1 MTVKNS
7 RLRPAVVIIGGGPTG
22 LSLAIEL
29 GSRSVPCLLVERTA
43 RGGHA
48 PRAKTTHV
56 RTREH
61 LRRWG
66 IAGKLAAK
74 SPFGVDYPSDVHF
87 VTRLGGYAI
96 AKFEDSLNCSPRR
109 DDRYSE
115 HGQWIPQY
123 KLEAVLLEHARSL
136 PSVQVRF
143 GEEYLGFSQDHTGV
157 QVRIRDLANEREYAA
172 DADYLI
178 GADGAR
184 SLVRDQ
190 IGARMI
196 GTYGLSRNYN
206 IIFHAPGLAEAH
218 PHGPGIMYWQ
228 VNAET
233 PSLIGRM
240 DDGDLWY
247 FMPTML
253 PPDVVLSEAEAL
265 DLIRRSTGI
274 DLPYR
279 ILSSDEWI
287 ASRLLA
293 DRYRSGRVFLA
304 GDACHLHPPFG
315 GFGMNMGVSD
325 GVDLG
330 WKLAAMLQGWGGD
343 ALLDS
348 YESERR
354 QVHEMVLDESERNHS
369 VLANQLYRPCIEEDT
384 PEGRAVRKE
393 IGEVIHRTKYREFNA
408 LGVVLGYRYLDSP
421 IIIDDGS
428 SAQWTISPDYTP
440 SAAPGALAPHRWLAD
455 GRSLYDLFGAGFTLL
470 VTSDHAGADADRA
483 AIDARSCGVP
493 LDIVR
498 LPDETLEGLYESR
511 LALIRPD
518 QHVAWRGDS
527 WPGANILRI
536 VTGRPGAQAARP
548 AASGLLIA

>member
-7 RLRPAVVIIGGGPTG
+7 RPRPAVVIIGGGPTG

-136 PSVQVRF
+136 PSVEVRF

-157 QVRIRDLANEREYAA
+157 QVRIRDLANEREYTA

-265 DLIRRSTGI
+265 DLIRRSTAI

-330 WKLAAMLQGWGGD
+330 WKVAAMLQGWGGD

-384 PEGRAVRKE
+384 PEGWAVREE

-455 GRSLYDLFGAGFTLL
+455 DRSLYDLFGPGFTLL

-498 LPDETLEGLYESR
+498 LPDETLEDLYEAR

-527 WPGANILRI
+527 WPGANILGI
-536 VTGRPGAQAARP
+536 VTGRQGAQAARP